1 MRCSSTII
9 ICTWLAKKHDARPKP
24 FSSPLI
30 WPPSQ
35 AVVDVAAAPSNAA
48 TATRPYPSPSAHVL
62 ASSLVTLRLTLIS
75 FFTAIPH
82 HLSLLLAS
90 VPAAVLEKIPGSSM
104 NVDSENHLV
113 EPEVVSAL
121 KHSCDGHHLI
131 EYADLPAAWHNNPY
145 ISTGYR
151 FIPLHRYFALLQSIF
166 TPHNEF
172 LSIQTHLLPMLLWG
186 LTFRAADPAEA
197 VFTAAVLICLGSS
210 VVWHTM
216 SGCAH
221 RGTMEFCARVD
232 YVGIGWLISASI
244 GTIVYYGYATHPH
257 IAYPFLALCLAMA
270 VLGSVLPFMAW
281 FDHYENRLW
290 RLAFF
295 IALVFCAAAPIAGLA
310 IVYDVRAMASFVAP
324 ILPTLASCGMG
335 VIFYA
340 LHIPERFLTPGGEVG
355 EEAGECWW
363 RLTRNLARMDHPR
376 HLAMARGARRYAR
389 GCRCLGRRIGIIRP
403 PTHLPLALGVEAA
416 LLILLP
422 RCVAHLPRADKPQMS
437 LPCPWRS
444 RLRFRFRFRHP
455 PYPLLTS
462 LSTFHPSY
470 LFALPSSHLT
480 IIPRSEPTQRGTP
493 PHHPSASHSAH
504 TVAI

>member
-1 MRCSSTII
+1 MAT
-9 ICTWLAKKHDARPKP
+9 
-24 FSSPLI
+24 
-30 WPPSQ
+30 Q
-35 AVVDVAAAPSNAA
+35 ASRRGRRRRSNAA

-62 ASSLVTLRLTLIS
+62 ASSVTLRLTLIS

-151 FIPLHRYFALLQSIF
+151 FIPLHRYSALLQSIF

-281 FDHYENRLW
+281 FDHYENRVRPFPFIYYDLPLELTW
-290 RLAFF
+290 NPNIGSSGASAFF

-340 LHIPERFLTPGGEVG
+340 LHIPERFLTPGGK
-355 EEAGECWW
+355 W
-363 RLTRNLARMDHPR
+363 
-376 HLAMARGARRYAR
+376 ARRLESVGGGSHAIWHAWII
-389 GCRCLGRRIGIIRP
+389 LGISQWREA
-403 PTHLPLALGVEAA
+403 LAVMREGVVVWAA
-416 LLILLP
+416 
-422 RCVAHLPRADKPQMS
+422 A
-437 LPCPWRS
+437 
-444 RLRFRFRFRHP
+444 
-455 PYPLLTS
+455 
-462 LSTFHPSY
+462 
-470 LFALPSSHLT
+470 
-480 IIPRSEPTQRGTP
+480 
-493 PHHPSASHSAH
+493 
-504 TVAI
+504 